1 MDPNKFESCDE
12 FVSKLSK
19 RESKELLQK
28 WREENARNSE
38 LVRQIWLTKDLGSYL
53 GDEKWVVLEQVCV
66 AAMDLHDKTLIES
79 CITQLLNKFP
89 NSSRV
94 KRLRM
99 MAKLELTQRYDDAIA
114 KYNELIA
121 NDESNSLLHKRK
133 IAILI
138 ATRKNHLAIKASCDY
153 LKNFMND
160 HEAWIQLSEFYI
172 QEQEYAKAA
181 FCVEELILSNPHN
194 HLYHERY
201 ADIQYTIGTGDSLEL
216 ARSYYAQATKLKP
229 SSLHALYGL
238 ILSSNALA
246 TSPKTTA
253 SKKKEYILLAQWA
266 SNQISNIYKK
276 NLSSSNSI
284 EKANERLIDN
294 IDSALEALS
303 ISN

>member
-1 MDPNKFESCDE
+1 
-12 FVSKLSK
+12 
-19 RESKELLQK
+19 
-28 WREENARNSE
+28 
-38 LVRQIWLTKDLGSYL
+38 
-53 GDEKWVVLEQVCV
+53 
-66 AAMDLHDKTLIES
+66 MDLHDKTLIES

-201 ADIQYTIGTGDSLEL
+201 ADIQYSIGTGDSLEL